1 MALISDAQI
10 WDAYKKNSFTN
21 INAIVNFKI
30 PKIDFVKT
38 INYLIFLLLLEFSS
52 TLEIKIF
59 YIYKNE

>member
-30 PKIDFVKT
+30 PKIDFCQNHK
-38 INYLIFLLLLEFSS
+38 LFDFLTF
-52 TLEIKIF
+52 IGI
-59 YIYKNE
+59 